1 MEFHIV
7 LLNVI
12 YFYILYSE
20 VLYNYKY
27 SNNISEEKAI
37 LISEP
42 WFSQIKN
49 GKKKLEVRGNY
60 GFFSKIKKGSVVKIT
75 NKTDTISCLITDVSK
90 PFSSVDNLLEEL
102 KWKDIYP
109 EEESE
114 KKVGELIKKL
124 VKAEDIENHGLIA
137 IALEHGESGGRV
149 RSKQTK
155 KKSKSRSRS
164 KSKGRK

>member
-1 MEFHIV
+1 M
-7 LLNVI
+7 
-12 YFYILYSE
+12 
-20 VLYNYKY
+20 
-27 SNNISEEKAI
+27 SEEKAI
-37 LISEP
+37 LISDP

-60 GFFSKIKKGSVVKIT
+60 GFFSKLEKGSVVKIT
-75 NKTDTISCLITDVSK
+75 NRTETISCLITDVSK
-90 PFSSVDNLLEEL
+90 PFSNVDDLL
-102 KWKDIYP
+102 KKVNWKDIYP
-109 EEESE
+109 EEKSE
-114 KKVGELIKKL
+114 EKVGELIKKL

-137 IALEHGESGGRV
+137 IALEHGKSGGRV